1 MVLKLPLNE
10 INNSLICTNLY
21 EMYNSLDGVYI
32 CIYSNYIGL
41 LNINSI
47 PFLIKKESLN
57 SKYTNNS
64 LLLCIVV
71 ATYVLTNPQNIT
83 QSYENQWEE
92 LKQVCAYLNEL

>member
-1 MVLKLPLNE
+1 
-10 INNSLICTNLY
+10 
-21 EMYNSLDGVYI
+21 MYNSLDSVYI

-41 LNINSI
+41 LNINYV

-71 ATYVLTNPQNIT
+71 ATYILTNLQNIT